1 MTKLLKKSSNTTLA
15 GQTGKHKHRVGS
27 SCCLPKLT
35 IFRKKC
41 SHSCYTHSVQVSKK
55 LMLWGFCLGSP
66 VTAIILFH
74 VKMKFDGFGKNMLQ
88 TKAAYIAWLS
98 LSISHWSEWSLSK
111 NKANKHVANLN

>member
-1 MTKLLKKSSNTTLA
+1 M
-15 GQTGKHKHRVGS
+15 
-27 SCCLPKLT
+27 
-35 IFRKKC
+35 
-41 SHSCYTHSVQVSKK
+41 
-55 LMLWGFCLGSP
+55 
-66 VTAIILFH
+66 TAIILFH